1 MKLGKRSDYERKP
14 RDYYQTPLAAVK
26 PLIAHLPQSF
36 SFVEPC
42 AGDGRLIDHIE
53 QLHNSCGC
61 IYAYD
66 IEPQASDIDELD
78 ALDLTEHDIAG
89 ADLIITNPP
98 WERSKK
104 SGYLLHAMIER
115 FSDLRPTWLLF
126 DADWVH
132 TEQSAELVET
142 RLVKIVSI
150 GRVKWIED
158 SSGTGKDNCCWYLFD
173 KNKQSETEFHGRVKQ
188 K

>member
-14 RDYYQTPLAAVK
+14 RDFYPTPLAAVK
-26 PLIAHLPQSF
+26 PLIPHLPESF
-36 SFVEPC
+36 TFCEPC
-42 AGDGRLIDHIE
+42 AGDARLIYHIE
-53 QLHNSCGC
+53 TLHADASC
-61 IYAYD
+61 ITAYD
-66 IEPQASDIDELD
+66 IEPQADDVEELD
-78 ALDLTEHDIAG
+78 ALDLDETHVEHCDF
-89 ADLIITNPP
+89 IITNPP

-126 DADWVH
+126 DADWMH
-132 TEQSAELVET
+132 TEQSADLVKD

-158 SSGTGKDNCCWYLFD
+158 SAGTGKDNCCWYLFD
-173 KNKQSETEFHGRVKQ
+173 KPNQSGTEFHGRSKQ